1 MRIKLGLED
10 LVYTLAILKCKPV
23 CEKVLEGFYIT
34 NARLEKVRNILL
46 RDCYLLN
53 IKPLKFT
60 IERKSGEIKCAYRV
74 SNYKNRVWVRIRKTY
89 CVYIL
94 FKFDYS
100 YRRFERTLEILKPF
114 VSELHL
120 SASSFLLLVSAK

>member
-10 LVYTLAILKCKPV
+10 LVYTLAILKCKPA
-23 CEKVLEGFYIT
+23 CEKVLKGFYIT
-34 NARLEKVRNILL
+34 NARLEKVRTILL
-46 RDCYLLN
+46 RDCYLFN
-53 IKPLKFT
+53 IKPLNFT
-60 IERKSGEIKCAYRV
+60 VERKSGEIKCSYRI

-100 YRRFERTLEILKPF
+100 YRRFKRTLEVLQPF
-114 VSELHL
+114 VSELL
-120 SASSFLLLVSAK
+120 